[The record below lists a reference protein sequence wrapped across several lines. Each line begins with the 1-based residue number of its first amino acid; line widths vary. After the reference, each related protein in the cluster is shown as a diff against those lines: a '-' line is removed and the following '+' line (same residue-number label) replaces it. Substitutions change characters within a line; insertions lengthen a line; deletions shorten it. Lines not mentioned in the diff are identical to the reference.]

1 MQIFEVI
8 SLNEF
13 PYMSNKEI
21 FSVNSAKELIN
32 ENNSDKV
39 FLLVEHDRKLVLTY
53 NGTKSPFKLQ
63 IYGGILAEM
72 LKKQLKLFYRI
83 SSLNSYAN
91 NSKFYEEIMNK
102 AIGGGIAK
110 QVKRED
116 FFKPSLKKKN
126 KKNIIITSNV
136 RVNKVFENI
145 YEIPHPE
152 TFKRKFIIIGGNI
165 YAEVEETDAFI
176 KEDKIIMKPV
186 KMGRLNSGFTFFDD
200 RNYSTR
206 LIVKERKIQGIE
218 LFIREQDEITPLEL
232 MIPVIYEE
240 RFSKT
245 GNIESIYEAFQFPAE
260 KDSQDLE
267 KEKMDVLLKE
277 IKNDGNDN
285 SS

>member
-53 NGTKSPFKLQ
+53 NGTKSSFKLQ

-126 KKNIIITSNV
+126 KKNIIIT
-136 RVNKVFENI
+136 
-145 YEIPHPE
+145 
-152 TFKRKFIIIGGNI
+152 
-165 YAEVEETDAFI
+165 
-176 KEDKIIMKPV
+176 
-186 KMGRLNSGFTFFDD
+186 
-200 RNYSTR
+200 
-206 LIVKERKIQGIE
+206 
-218 LFIREQDEITPLEL
+218 
-232 MIPVIYEE
+232 
-240 RFSKT
+240 
-245 GNIESIYEAFQFPAE
+245 
-260 KDSQDLE
+260 
-267 KEKMDVLLKE
+267 
-277 IKNDGNDN
+277 
-285 SS
+285 